1 MLKVR
6 LNYHGDTTTKYY
18 TTKYYTTHTSN
29 THSERIYYQDLLTSN
44 AEIKL
49 FTLNLH
55 CVQLDHCTLQFE
67 SDGCA
72 TLALLALSNSAAY
85 TPQLID

>member
-1 MLKVR
+1 MLKVK
-6 LNYHGDTTTKYY
+6 LNYHYHF
-18 TTKYYTTHTSN
+18 HTS
-29 THSERIYYQDLLTSN
+29 EQDLLTSN

-72 TLALLALSNSAAY
+72 TLALLALSDSAAY
-85 TPQLID
+85 TPYLID